1 MSAWKTLSPVLRGAL
16 TAAVLA
22 LAGVGLWLWHGG
34 GVVAPDEGQKEVV
47 DAAET
52 LAKGGGGADTD
63 DGVETAAVEAG
74 QDRDG
79 LSEDIA
85 DTSGEIAAESE
96 GGEESV
102 PADSVEPVAETTDV
116 PSAEAS
122 EEQLSEAPAAD
133 DPADDS
139 PSAPL
144 PAFDLVRIEPSGS
157 TVIAGSAGPG
167 DKVTLMLDGAAVAE
181 AEADGQGAFVILT
194 DIQPGADARFLTLQ
208 ADGESGQRRS
218 EASVIVAPAALAV
231 AEAEDRAGE
240 VPGEEDSAEAGDI
253 AVEETAV
260 ADAASAQEEV
270 ETAGLSE
277 SETGA
282 DEAELPQG
290 TEVAANPSPDAPD
303 FASPEAGNPEVA
315 ASDVEPVAS
324 EEAVDAAVAEA
335 AADTPA
341 EAATA
346 VVSDEP
352 TTPEETAD
360 LATASEDEVTAET
373 TELPPAETPET
384 APAEAIASTSTAQ
397 ATAPAAPRE
406 PQLLVASNE
415 GLRVLQPSAEAAE
428 VPLRVE
434 TIGYSESGVTLS
446 GRGTGG
452 PADLRIYLD
461 NAPVALAPLDTD
473 GTWEAELSDVDP
485 GTYTLRVDQL
495 AQDGKVTGRFETP
508 FLRETEASLARAAPE
523 AGTPE
528 GLAVSVIT
536 VQPGY
541 SLWAIASDR
550 YGDGMSWHKVL
561 EANKGQIR
569 DPDLIYPGQI
579 FDLPD

>member
-22 LAGVGLWLWHGG
+22 LAGVGLWLWQGS
-34 GVVAPDEGQKEVV
+34 GVVAPDAGQQAVV

-52 LAKGGGGADTD
+52 PATGGDGADTE
-63 DGVETAAVEAG
+63 DGVEAAAVEAG
-74 QDRDG
+74 QDRKDF
-79 LSEDIA
+79 SENIA
-85 DTSGEIAAESE
+85 NTSGEIAADSE

-102 PADSVEPVAETTDV
+102 PADPIEPDLEAENEA
-116 PSAEAS
+116 SAEAP
-122 EEQLSEAPAAD
+122 EEQVEEALAAGN
-133 DPADDS
+133 PADET

-144 PAFDLVRIEPSGS
+144 PAFDLVRIEPNGS
-157 TVIAGSAGPG
+157 AVIAGSAGPG
-167 DKVTLMLDGAAVAE
+167 DRVTLMLDGTAVAE

-218 EASVIVAPAALAV
+218 EASVIVAPAAVAV
-231 AEAEDRAGE
+231 AETDDRAAE
-240 VPGEEDSAEAGDI
+240 VPDEEETAEAGDI
-253 AVEETAV
+253 AVEETAEP
-260 ADAASAQEEV
+260 DAASAYEEV
-270 ETAGLSE
+270 ETAALSE

-282 DEAELPQG
+282 NEADLPEG
-290 TEVAANPSPDAPD
+290 TEAAANPSPDAPD
-303 FASPEAGNPEVA
+303 LAAPEAGSPEVA

-324 EEAVDAAVAEA
+324 EEAVAAAVAEA
-335 AADTPA
+335 PTNTSG
-341 EAATA
+341 ETATA

-352 TTPEETAD
+352 ATPAETAD
-360 LATASEDEVTAET
+360 VATASEDEVTAET

-384 APAEAIASTSTAQ
+384 APAEAIASATTAE
-397 ATAPAAPRE
+397 AMAPAAPRE

-434 TIGYSESGVTLS
+434 TIGYSQGGVTLS

>member
-34 GVVAPDEGQKEVV
+34 EAVAPDEGQQAVV
-47 DAAET
+47 DAGEVPAT
-52 LAKGGGGADTD
+52 GGGGAGTD
-63 DGVETAAVEAG
+63 DDVETAAVEAG
-74 QDRDG
+74 QDRKDAG
-79 LSEDIA
+79 EDTA
-85 DTSGEIAAESE
+85 NTSGEVVADSA
-96 GGEESV
+96 GDEESV
-102 PADSVEPVAETTDV
+102 PFDPVASVEVAENE

-122 EEQLSEAPAAD
+122 DEQVADAPAAGN
-133 DPADDS
+133 PAENS

-157 TVIAGSAGPG
+157 AVIAGSAGPG
-167 DKVTLMLDGAAVAE
+167 DKVTLKLDGEAVAE

-208 ADGESGQRRS
+208 TDGESGQRRS
-218 EASVIVAPAALAV
+218 EASVIVAPGAVAV
-231 AEAEDRAGE
+231 AETDDRAAE
-240 VPGEEDSAEAGDI
+240 VPDEEDSAKAGDL
-253 AVEETAV
+253 AVEETEV

-270 ETAGLSE
+270 ETAELSE

-282 DEAELPQG
+282 DEADLPEG
-290 TEVAANPSPDAPD
+290 TESASNPAPDAPD
-303 FASPEAGNPEVA
+303 LAAPEAGNQEVA
-315 ASDVEPVAS
+315 ASDVEPVDGN
-324 EEAVDAAVAEA
+324 EAVAAAVAEA
-335 AADTPA
+335 PADTPA
-341 EAATA
+341 ETATA
-346 VVSDEP
+346 AVSDEP
-352 TTPEETAD
+352 TAPEVTAD
-360 LATASEDEVTAET
+360 LATAREDEFIAET
-373 TELPPAETPET
+373 TDLPPAETPET
-384 APAEAIASTSTAQ
+384 APAEAIASATTAE

>member
-1 MSAWKTLSPVLRGAL
+1 MSAWRTLSPVLRGAL

-34 GVVAPDEGQKEVV
+34 GAVAPDEGKQAVV

-52 LAKGGGGADTD
+52 PATGSGGADTE

-74 QDRDG
+74 QDRSDS
-79 LSEDIA
+79 SEDTA
-85 DTSGEIAAESE
+85 NTPGEVVAESE
-96 GGEESV
+96 GGEEAV
-102 PADSVEPVAETTDV
+102 PADSVEPVAETTDE
-116 PSAEAS
+116 PSAESS
-122 EEQLSEAPAAD
+122 EEQVVEAPAVD
-133 DPADDS
+133 DPADET
-139 PSAPL
+139 PPAPL
-144 PAFDLVRIEPSGS
+144 PAFDLVRIEPGGAA
-157 TVIAGSAGPG
+157 VIAGSAGPG
-167 DKVTLMLDGAAVAE
+167 DKVTLMLDGSAVAE

-218 EASVIVAPAALAV
+218 EASVIVAPAAVAV
-231 AEAEDRAGE
+231 AEAEGSAPE
-240 VPGEEDSAEAGDI
+240 VSGDEEIAQGGDV

-260 ADAASAQEEV
+260 ADAASAQEAV
-270 ETAGLSE
+270 ETAELSE
-277 SETGA
+277 PETGG
-282 DEAELPQG
+282 DEADLPQG
-290 TEVAANPSPDAPD
+290 TEAAANPAPNAPDLASPDT
-303 FASPEAGNPEVA
+303 GNSEVV
-315 ASDVEPVAS
+315 ASDVEQLARDKVA
-324 EEAVDAAVAEA
+324 EAAVAEA
-335 AADTPA
+335 PADTPT
-341 EAATA
+341 ETATA
-346 VVSDEP
+346 AVSDEP
-352 TTPEETAD
+352 TAPEVTAD
-360 LATASEDEVTAET
+360 LATSSENEVIAET
-373 TELPPAETPET
+373 TDLPPAETPET
-384 APAEAIASTSTAQ
+384 APAEAIASATTAE